1 MRCRAEL
8 NSLFKFLVSVD
19 AYALPLVSPGNVSEA
34 KKDSCSLGL
43 EEGTDVE
50 NREPL
55 GEDEKVAG
63 NSRSKSSEK

>member
-1 MRCRAEL
+1 
-8 NSLFKFLVSVD
+8 VSAD

-55 GEDEKVAG
+55 GEDEKVAE
-63 NSRSKSSEK
+63 NSRSKSSGK